1 MSGLIV
7 VTKFRSA
14 TIDFK
19 PRSPIR
25 APSMD
30 HTVEEVESKYF
41 GVALDVWLE
50 EEYDSIPDVIDGLAP
65 LDRLSE
71 VIAISEHLAHV
82 SRSFI
87 LYLSIDGN
95 GRPRLPDEFR
105 FLGYDF
111 GYFLSDYNRYS
122 VLESEIVYGLNEE
135 MLRYAGELN
144 EYFLLNSLSTAERI
158 RILRLSLIDRGV
170 SLENDEQCIP
180 IGIWIYNK

>member
-14 TIDFK
+14 TSDFR

-30 HTVEEVESKYF
+30 YTVEDVESKYF

-50 EEYDSIPDVIDGLAP
+50 EEYTDVPEVTDGLAP
-65 LDRLSE
+65 IHRLSE
-71 VIAISEHLAHV
+71 VVIVANRLARV
-82 SRSFI
+82 SHSFI
-87 LYLSIDGN
+87 MYLSISDDSSLK
-95 GRPRLPDEFR
+95 LPEGFR
-105 FLGYDF
+105 FLGYDL

-135 MLRYAGELN
+135 TMRYASELN
-144 EYFLLNSLSTAERI
+144 EHFLLNSLSMAERI
-158 RILRLSLIDRGV
+158 RMVRLSLIDRGV
-170 SLENDEQCIP
+170 SLENDERCSP
-180 IGIWIYNK
+180 IGIWLYR